1 VKTVAKGSAGEAIG
15 LRGGSGLATIM
26 GEQLVVGGDIILKV
40 QGIPVGEAADHR
52 RVRDILA
59 AVPSGGE
66 FTMTVLRL
74 GQVIEL
80 KGRHP

>member
-1 VKTVAKGSAGEAIG
+1 
-15 LRGGSGLATIM
+15 M
-26 GEQLVVGGDIILKV
+26 GEEIVVGGDIILKV
-40 QGIPVGEAADHR
+40 QGIPVGDITDHR
-52 RVRDILA
+52 RVRDIVESL
-59 AVPSGGE
+59 PPGRE

>member
-1 VKTVAKGSAGEAIG
+1 
-15 LRGGSGLATIM
+15 M
-26 GEQLVVGGDIILKV
+26 GEEIVVGGDIILKV
-40 QGIPVGEAADHR
+40 QGITVGEVTDHR
-52 RVRDILA
+52 RVRDIVESL
-59 AVPSGGE
+59 PPGRE